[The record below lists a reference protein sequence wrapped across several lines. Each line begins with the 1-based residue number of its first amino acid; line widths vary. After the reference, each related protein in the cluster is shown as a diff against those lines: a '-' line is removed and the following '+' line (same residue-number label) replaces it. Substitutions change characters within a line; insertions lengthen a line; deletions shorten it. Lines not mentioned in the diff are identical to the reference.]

1 MSNHEEIVYV
11 YIYACVYI
19 PRFPYCFLAFPRG
32 STARRVV
39 IVSLA
44 RVRLEPPPHLAFG
57 LAATS
62 RPDRFYTFVSP
73 TLVRRA
79 SALTARRSCTR
90 PALLSAAH
98 TTTAERIDLFFS
110 SSPDVCIC
118 VYTYICVHA
127 FTVYIHR
134 ETRGGD
140 GGSRRKDEAGKG
152 PGENS
157 ARRALSGVQSPLSFL
172 GIKARRTIDRRLSR
186 SFFSPLACFTSQTL
200 FVYIIFRMSRSLI
213 GIVDNALNLLKLVK
227 FFEMLFVKLISNFD
241 RFRFFSN
248 LEKLDSRHE
257 DD

>member
-1 MSNHEEIVYV
+1 MCLRVYSSFD
-11 YIYACVYI
+11 
-19 PRFPYCFLAFPRG
+19 PRFPYRFLAFPRG

-90 PALLSAAH
+90 PALRAAH

-110 SSPDVCIC
+110 SSPDVCMC
-118 VYTYICVHA
+118 MYTYVCM
-127 FTVYIHR
+127 YIHMYTR
-134 ETRGGD
+134 LQCVCTQRDTRARGGD
-140 GGSRRKDEAGKG
+140 GGSRRKDEAGNKG
-152 PGENS
+152 RDPVRILLAEPYPGSSLCS
-157 ARRALSGVQSPLSFL
+157 AGCLLSFL

-186 SFFSPLACFTSQTL
+186 SFFSLVSRFRPNQSQAAGEL
-200 FVYIIFRMSRSLI
+200 FSVSLLYHLWLVSRASFYAYYFSRRRSLTVI
-213 GIVDNALNLLKLVK
+213 PDC
-227 FFEMLFVKLISNFD
+227 
-241 RFRFFSN
+241 R
-248 LEKLDSRHE
+248 
-257 DD
+257 

>member
-1 MSNHEEIVYV
+1 MSNHEEIV
-11 YIYACVYI
+11 CVYI
-19 PRFPYCFLAFPRG
+19 CASVCVCLRVYSSFDPRFPYCFLAFPRG

-90 PALLSAAH
+90 PALRAAH

-110 SSPDVCIC
+110 SSPDVCMC
-118 VYTYICVHA
+118 MYTYVCM
-127 FTVYIHR
+127 YIHIYTR
-134 ETRGGD
+134 LQCVCTQRDTRARGGD
-140 GGSRRKDEAGKG
+140 GGSRRKDEAGNKG
-152 PGENS
+152 RDPVRILLAEPYPGSSLCS
-157 ARRALSGVQSPLSFL
+157 AGCLVSFL

-186 SFFSPLACFTSQTL
+186 SFFPSFLGFARTRVKRPGSN
-200 FVYIIFRMSRSLI
+200 SRSLCFI
-213 GIVDNALNLLKLVK
+213 TFG
-227 FFEMLFVKLISNFD
+227 LFHEPLFT
-241 RFRFFSN
+241 RTTFREGD
-248 LEKLDSRHE
+248 L
-257 DD
+257 

>member
-11 YIYACVYI
+11 YIYACVCVYI

-200 FVYIIFRMSRSLI
+200 FTYITFYISRT
-213 GIVDNALNLLKLVK
+213 
-227 FFEMLFVKLISNFD
+227 
-241 RFRFFSN
+241 
-248 LEKLDSRHE
+248 
-257 DD
+257 